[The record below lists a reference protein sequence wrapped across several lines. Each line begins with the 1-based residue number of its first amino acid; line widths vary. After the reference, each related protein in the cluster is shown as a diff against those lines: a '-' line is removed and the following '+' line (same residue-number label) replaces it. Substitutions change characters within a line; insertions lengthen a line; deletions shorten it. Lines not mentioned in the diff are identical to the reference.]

1 MSGAGLPGAAAGRRP
16 FVVGNWKMQLPVSVA
31 AETARAIART
41 LPLLPDRDVAVAPS
55 FPALLPVAEALRGS
69 PVRLAAQDLFW
80 KDDGPFTGEVSGP
93 MLVETGARAV
103 IVGHSERRQHLGE
116 TDAMVGLKTWAALR
130 AGLVPIVCVG
140 EQQDDRDGQ
149 RHESIVRDMLLRSLE
164 SLPKEAAESLVIGY
178 EPVWAIGTG
187 CSATAADASEMHAC
201 LRAALATLFGE
212 TASRI
217 RIVYGGSVTEQNI
230 DELMSQPDVDG
241 VLVGG
246 ASHKAESF
254 VRIAAFGIASR

>member
-1 MSGAGLPGAAAGRRP
+1 MSSSGRRP
-16 FVVGNWKMQLPVSVA
+16 FVVGNWKMQLPVSAA
-31 AETARAIART
+31 AETARAIARA
-41 LPLLPDRDVAVAPS
+41 LPPLPDRDVAVAPS

-69 PVRLAAQDLFW
+69 PVQLVAQDLFW

-103 IVGHSERRQHLGE
+103 LVGHSERRQHLGE

-149 RHESIVRDMLLRSLE
+149 RHERIVRDMLLRSLE
-164 SLPKEAAESLVIGY
+164 SLPQGAAETLVVGY

-201 LRAALATLFGE
+201 LREGLQTLFGQ
-212 TASRI
+212 TATRI

-230 DELMSQPDVDG
+230 DELMAQPDVDG

-246 ASHKAESF
+246 ASLRAESF
-254 VRIAAFGIASR
+254 VRIAAFGAPSR

>member
-1 MSGAGLPGAAAGRRP
+1 MTSPRRAL
-16 FVVGNWKMQLPVSVA
+16 VVGNWKMQMPISTA

-41 LPLLPDRDVAVAPS
+41 LPALPDRDVVVAPP

-69 PVRLAAQDLFW
+69 PVQLAAQDLFW

-93 MLVETGARAV
+93 MLVEAGVRAV

-140 EQQDDRDGQ
+140 EREEDRDAA
-149 RHESIVRDMLLRSLE
+149 RHERIVRDMLLRSLE
-164 SLPKEAAESLVIGY
+164 SLPKEAADTLVVGY
-178 EPVWAIGTG
+178 EPLWAIGTG
-187 CSATAADASEMHAC
+187 CAASATDAAEMHSC
-201 LRAALATLFGE
+201 LRTALEMLFGPA
-212 TASRI
+212 ASGI

-230 DELMSQPDVDG
+230 DELMAQPEVDG

-246 ASHKAESF
+246 ASLRPESF
-254 VRIAAFGIASR
+254 VRIAAFRSA